1 MNFSLR
7 DFIKKGF
14 IDAIGKMPDYWIIL
28 NASGYYD
35 KGILTQEDLAEINM
49 AMENYQPEEVP
60 VIPEDET
67 E

>member
-1 MNFSLR
+1 MFSLR

-14 IDAIGKMPDYWIIL
+14 IDAIGEMPDYWIIL

-49 AMENYQPEEVP
+49 AMENYQP
-60 VIPEDET
+60 
-67 E
+67 